1 MPGPIE
7 ASLAAALL
15 SLKHVLFII
24 VLVALGLLCCTWI
37 FSSCSAGASHCA
49 GFSFCKAQTVGLG
62 VVAAHGVPGYG
73 LQALELWLSTC
84 GDPVSASLAVEFLTT
99 LPPGMSGTTVLV
111 FIMVN

>member
-1 MPGPIE
+1 MPGPIK
-7 ASLAAALL
+7 ASLAVALL
-15 SLKHVLFII
+15 SLKNVLFII

-49 GFSFCKAQTVGLG
+49 GFFCKAQTIGLG
-62 VVAAHGVPGYG
+62 VVAAHGVTGCG
-73 LQALELWLSTC
+73 LQALELWLSSC
-84 GDPVSASLAVEFLTT
+84 GDPMSASLAVEFLTT